1 MIKFLPKSSYLRGGL
16 MFAQLCMKSLVVLLA
31 IVIGAQMAFPKDK
44 LQIEIVGTE
53 IFRRTD
59 RNIPATATPSCCL
72 TATYPGF
79 PEQYSAKAILPDGK
93 HAELSCLS
101 SDKDCGT
108 IVPLRPEKVNRDCRK
123 PSSNTIL
130 CIISGTDGSSLGS
143 YEADATATKL
153 PSMERSGNASIAL
166 AVHGD

>member
-1 MIKFLPKSSYLRGGL
+1 MIKFLVYPATYEGL
-16 MFAQLCMKSLVVLLA
+16 MFAKLCVKGLVVLLA

-44 LQIEIVGTE
+44 LQIEIVETE

-59 RNIPATATPSCCL
+59 RNVPATATQSCCL

-79 PEQYSAKAILPDGK
+79 PQQYSVKAILPDGK

-143 YEADATATKL
+143 YEA
-153 PSMERSGNASIAL
+153 ERDGDKITVYGAKWKREYRISGSW
-166 AVHGD
+166 